1 MIARRKK
8 SSPGRL
14 ANARSGFTLIELL
27 VVIAIIGVLVGLLL
41 PAVQQARE
49 AARRSSC
56 SNNMKQQGIGL
67 HMYADSNPE
76 QFPVG
81 WVGAWENEG
90 DGYEWH
96 GEEGPGKGF
105 AASMLQFMEQK
116 NVFDQMTFGTSTK
129 RGVAGAGTVANQ
141 PLAVR
146 TAVITSY
153 ICPSDG
159 YSSGNLFYP
168 GGPENDD
175 DNPDVIPGSVQFS
188 RTNYVGNFGH
198 AHIGG
203 HDHDG
208 DLTAGLNDDDHDDH
222 AELEAGEGSGIFFA
236 GGSDGSN
243 CVKFGAVTDGLS
255 KTIAIGE
262 RDSRLGG
269 SLWLG
274 RPDNVAAGMSRVIGV
289 GEHVF
294 NSGGEAHFEDFF
306 SSHPGGVNFVFADGH
321 VAFLS
326 DGMDD
331 DLFKALC
338 TTQSQQQ
345 HFDEG
350 EGPEI
355 IDGNY

>member
-1 MIARRKK
+1 MMNKNRKDEISNK
-8 SSPGRL
+8 SLSE
-14 ANARSGFTLIELL
+14 AGFTLIELL

-129 RGVAGAGTVANQ
+129 RGVTGAGTVANQ

-146 TAVITSY
+146 TAVITSFL
-153 ICPSDG
+153 CPSDG

-168 GGPENDD
+168 GTGNDNE
-175 DNPDVIPGSVQFS
+175 NPDGTPGSVQFS

-208 DLTAGLNDDDHDDH
+208 DLTAGLNDDDHDED
-222 AELEAGEGSGIFFA
+222 EGLEAGEGSGLFFA

-243 CVKFGAVTDGLS
+243 CVKFTAVTDGLS

-326 DGMDD
+326 NGMGD

-338 TTQSQQQ
+338 TTRSQQQ

-355 IDGNY
+355 ISGDY